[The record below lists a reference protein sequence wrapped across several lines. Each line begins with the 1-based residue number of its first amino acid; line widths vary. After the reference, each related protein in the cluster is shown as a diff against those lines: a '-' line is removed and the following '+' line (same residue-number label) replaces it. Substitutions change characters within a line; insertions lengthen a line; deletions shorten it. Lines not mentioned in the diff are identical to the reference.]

1 MRPVHH
7 SSGKTS
13 RWSCFSFSPSIGMG
27 TPAIMSGIVA
37 GLNASV
43 NLLIRQLVFFIA
55 SINTGETPRPL
66 SQLILVFLAVSAPL
80 R

>member
-1 MRPVHH
+1 ML
-7 SSGKTS
+7 
-13 RWSCFSFSPSIGMG
+13 

-37 GLNASV
+37 GLNATV

-55 SINTGETPRPL
+55 SLNNGETPRPL
-66 SQLILVFLAVSAPL
+66 GQLILVFLVLSAPL

>member
-1 MRPVHH
+1 MRPIHH
-7 SSGKTS
+7 PSGKTS
-13 RWSCFSFSPSIGMG
+13 PWSCFRFSPSIGMV

-37 GLNASV
+37 RLNATV

-55 SINTGETPRPL
+55 SLNAAETPRPL